1 MEDEMI
7 EQNEQLEQMGQTTDD
22 VFETP
27 VIEVPATPPEVHH
40 GTVTGV
46 TLRRLNNDKQTSI
59 ISIGLV
65 SRDVPTLEKS
75 LDVFVPKLWE
85 ESIADLSQFKASD
98 LPSEKGNNQKFSYQS
113 SIANSDR
120 TARLQRYVFNKE
132 SVYTNSKGKEVTVKD
147 SIARAAGRNPI
158 DLGLKLATDLET
170 YTENVNKML
179 QGLDVLFTMKERGG
193 DDPAFAHQLQIQD
206 LFSPDEYDVNPKRFK
221 SFSPAWD
228 VS

>member
-1 MEDEMI
+1 MPVYTEEESMTNQID
-7 EQNEQLEQMGQTTDD
+7 QLDD
-22 VFETP
+22 VFDTP
-27 VIEVPATPPEVHH
+27 MLEVPATAPEVHR

-46 TLRRLNNDKQTSI
+46 TLRRLNNEKQTSI

-75 LDVFVPKLWE
+75 MDIFVPKLWE
-85 ESIADLSQFKASD
+85 ESIADLSGFKASE
-98 LPSEKGNNQKFSYQS
+98 LPSEKGNNQKFSYQAGIS
-113 SIANSDR
+113 NSDR

-132 SVYTNSKGKEVTVKD
+132 TTATNSKGKEFQVKD

-158 DLGLKLATDLET
+158 ELGLTKPTTLEE

-193 DDPAFAHQLQIQD
+193 DDPAFSHQLNVQD
-206 LFSPDEYDVNPKRFK
+206 LFSPDEYELNPKKFK
-221 SFSPAWD
+221 SYAPAWGG
-228 VS
+228 